1 MQRGVRLNSFA
12 MVLTGIPKSSLSKV
26 QYIALTVETMAFSL
40 PRVFPYK
47 VVVSIP
53 YSALMADS
61 MPLRVIGANLQKK
74 IAYWKVFNYKLILK
88 RLRIV

>member
-1 MQRGVRLNSFA
+1 MQRGVRSNSFA

-40 PRVFPYK
+40 PSVFLYK
-47 VVVSIP
+47 EVVSIP

-61 MPLRVIGANLQKK
+61 MPLRVMRFGSKK
-74 IAYWKVFNYKLILK
+74 PTTLAVGGIEPRSFFG
-88 RLRIV
+88 

>member
-1 MQRGVRLNSFA
+1 MNSFA
-12 MVLTGIPKSSLSKV
+12 IVLTGIPKSSLSKV

-61 MPLRVIGANLQKK
+61 MPLRVIGANLQKNS
-74 IAYWKVFNYKLILK
+74 VLEGF
-88 RLRIV
+88 

>member
-1 MQRGVRLNSFA
+1 

-40 PRVFPYK
+40 PSVFLYK
-47 VVVSIP
+47 EVVSIP

-61 MPLRVIGANLQKK
+61 MPLRVIEANVQKK
-74 IAYWKVFNYKLILK
+74 ESTDRFLSTKEFSRAYI
-88 RLRIV
+88 

>member
-1 MQRGVRLNSFA
+1 MQRGVRSNSFA

-40 PRVFPYK
+40 PSVFLYK
-47 VVVSIP
+47 EVVSIP

-61 MPLRVIGANLQKK
+61 MPLRVIDTNVQKK
-74 IAYWKVFNYKLILK
+74 ISYWKVFNYKFILK
-88 RLRIV
+88 RLRIA

>member
-12 MVLTGIPKSSLSKV
+12 IVLTGIPKSSLSKV

-40 PRVFPYK
+40 PRVFLYK
-47 VVVSIP
+47 EVASIP

-61 MPLRVIGANLQKK
+61 MSLRVIDANLQKNS
-74 IAYWKVFNYKLILK
+74 VLEDF
-88 RLRIV
+88 